1 MSPVSSAQTSDA
13 GRAMVQ
19 VCEYGEGAEA
29 KKGLVDGVKGR
40 LLLIMRMGPASGI
53 YPFSTSA

>member
-1 MSPVSSAQTSDA
+1 
-13 GRAMVQ
+13 MVQ